1 MYPTSFALQNLPR
14 LAKGA
19 KGIGEAN
26 QGCRVASLL
35 CHNTGM
41 VLQQPC
47 HTDKIWH
54 PTAVGSESRLSRS
67 IQGISYDQLSLL
79 PQLTYNN
86 HTYYIT
92 SSTLYLSVGPCRGKK
107 PRAIAP
113 FPHGTARRCS
123 TGRSFEWRMVW
134 ET

>member
-1 MYPTSFALQNLPR
+1 MYPTSFALQNLPG

-26 QGCRVASLL
+26 QGYRVASLL

-79 PQLTYNN
+79 HQLTYNN

-92 SSTLYLSVGPCRGKK
+92 SSTLYRGKSGHFGAK
-107 PRAIAP
+107 NLVQLQQ
-113 FPHGTARRCS
+113 FL
-123 TGRSFEWRMVW
+123 TG
-134 ET
+134 